1 MLRAL
6 TALGGLRPLTGLLPF
21 FMLFSVACAR
31 SSSPAPESR
40 TLERYALRLETPAGW
55 TGGVAGGTYEYHSP
69 DGVGRV
75 RVSRLEGATNVAA
88 LKDLQLMAGTGASP
102 AARVAAPSPTKVG
115 PLPALR
121 ARFTGSD
128 GRVYDVV
135 AVQLPPSAPG
145 APPSVALVQTS
156 VTADYAAEHNAAVES
171 LFALVRQSL
180 RYEGAAPGGAS
191 ATAAAGGAAASP

>member
-6 TALGGLRPLTGLLPF
+6 TALSELRPSLAGLLPF

-31 SSSPAPESR
+31 SSSSPPEAR
-40 TLERYALRLETPAGW
+40 ALERYALRLETPAGW

-75 RVSRLEGATNVAA
+75 RVSRLEGAAAVAG
-88 LKDLQLMAGTGASP
+88 LKDAQLMAGTGASP
-102 AARVAAPSPTKVG
+102 SARIAAPSAAKVG

-121 ARFTGSD
+121 ARFAGSD

-135 AVQLPPSAPG
+135 AVQVPAAGGPA
-145 APPSVALVQTS
+145 VVLVQTS
-156 VTADYAAEHNAAVES
+156 VPAGDAEHRAGES

-180 RYEGAAPGGAS
+180 RYEGPANVASPAGAAS
-191 ATAAAGGAAASP
+191 AVASPGAL